1 LPKQV
6 AQRLAVFDLDG
17 TLTRSDT
24 FVAFACGLLDRRP
37 MRWLRVPV
45 LLFPVLVFLLRLID
59 RGGLKGAVL
68 RVLFAGLPRQEV
80 HAWATQFA
88 QDAVPARMFPEALAA
103 FRAHVAAGD
112 YTVLMSASPDLYVP
126 LIAQALG
133 ASQSICTPV
142 RWNGDRLDGRL
153 DGPNCRGEEKA
164 RILERLRHQ
173 HLGLPVI
180 GYGNS
185 GADVAH
191 LMRCDEATYVNAQ
204 PRIRGRL
211 EQLGMRC
218 VQWS

>member
-1 LPKQV
+1 V

-24 FVAFACGLLDRRP
+24 FVAFACGLLARHP
-37 MRWLRVPV
+37 WRWPRTP
-45 LLFPVLVFLLRLID
+45 LLLLPILAFVLRLVD

-68 RVLFAGLPRQEV
+68 RVLFGGLPAGEVQE
-80 HAWATQFA
+80 WARQFA
-88 QDAVPARMFPEALAA
+88 QATVPGRMFTEALAA
-103 FRAHVAAGD
+103 FHAHVAAGD

-133 ASQSICTPV
+133 ASECICTPV
-142 RWNGDRLDGRL
+142 RWNGEHLDGRL
-153 DGPNCRGEEKA
+153 AGPNCRGGEKA
-164 RILERLRHQ
+164 RLLERLRQRHAGA
-173 HLGLPVI
+173 HVI

-191 LMRCDEATYVNAQ
+191 LTRCDEGVYVNAQ

-211 EQLGMRC
+211 EQLGIRC
-218 VQWS
+218 VQWH